1 VASFEGSDK
10 NRISQKRRPSL
21 ESQSFLKEIFAVDF
35 SISIRI
41 DWENDEVW
49 TKGGVVEIELVDM
62 EISQALVL
70 SAQITLQALRTRR
83 LSSVR
88 QNHKGKED
96 KTWRIFFEDFHMA
109 AKEHLRGRILSFF
122 IKLFFFSWVP

>member
-1 VASFEGSDK
+1 MASFERSDK
-10 NRISQKRRPSL
+10 NRISRKKRPSL
-21 ESQSFLKEIFAVDF
+21 ESQSFLKEIFVVDF
-35 SISIRI
+35 SKGIRI
-41 DWENDEVW
+41 DWEIDEVW
-49 TKGGVVEIELVDM
+49 TKGVVEIELVDM

-109 AKEHLRGRILSFF
+109 AKEHLRGPILKFNL
-122 IKLFFFSWVP
+122 KLFFCWVP